1 MPDGPSQDGERVVEQ
16 LREMILIR
24 EFETRVSELFENNEL
39 PGFVHLY
46 IGQEAVGVGACSA
59 IREDD
64 YITSTHRGHGHAIAK
79 GLDPDRMMAE
89 LFGKETGY
97 CGGKSGSMH
106 IADVDRGMLG
116 ANGIVGAGPPLAAG
130 AGQTIRRRGEDRVCL
145 SFFGEGAM
153 AEGQVHEAMNLA
165 GVRDLPVV
173 FVCEN
178 NGYGEMTPAEEQHH
192 VGGFLA
198 RGDVYGMPTEEV
210 DGMDV
215 REVTHATERAVGRAR
230 AGEGPSLL
238 VCETYRYRGHY
249 EGDPTRYRTDEE
261 VERWQERDPIET
273 LAAELVEAGDLPES
287 EVEAMRDA
295 AAERVDGAVAFARE
309 SDLPDPETA
318 FEGVYAEELGR

>member
-1 MPDGPSQDGERVVEQ
+1 MPDGPPQDGDLIVEQ
-16 LREMILIR
+16 LREMLLIR
-24 EFETRVSELFENNEL
+24 EFETRVSTLFENNEL

-46 IGQEAVGVGACSA
+46 IGQEAVGVGACAA
-59 IREDD
+59 IDDED

-89 LFGKETGY
+89 LFGRATGY

-116 ANGIVGAGPPLAAG
+116 ANGIVGAGLPLAAG
-130 AGQTIRRRGEDRVCL
+130 AGQSIRLRGEDRVCL

-165 GVRDLPVV
+165 AVRDLPVV
-173 FVCEN
+173 FVCEH

-192 VGGFLA
+192 VEGFLD
-198 RGDVYGMPTEEV
+198 RGDVYGMPSEGV

-215 REVTHATERAVGRAR
+215 RAVYDATTRAVERAR

-249 EGDPTRYRTDEE
+249 EGDPTTYRTDEE
-261 VERWQERDPIET
+261 VERWQERDPIAT
-273 LAAELVEAGDLPES
+273 LVDDLVGSGDLGEE
-287 EVEAMRDA
+287 EVEAMREA
-295 AAERVDGAVAFARE
+295 AEERVDEAVAFARE

-318 FEGVYAEELGR
+318 FEGVYAEEL

>member
-1 MPDGPSQDGERVVEQ
+1 MPDGTSRDGDRAIEQ
-16 LREMILIR
+16 LREMLLIR

-46 IGQEAVGVGACSA
+46 VGQEAVAVGACSA
-59 IREDD
+59 IDEDD

-97 CGGKSGSMH
+97 CHGKSGSMH
-106 IADVDRGMLG
+106 IADVDAGMLG
-116 ANGIVGAGPPLAAG
+116 ANGIVGAGPTLATG
-130 AGQTIRRRGEDRVCL
+130 AGLSIRRRGEENVCV

-165 GVRDLPVV
+165 GVRDLPVI

-178 NGYGEMTPAEEQHH
+178 NLYGEMTPAEEQHH
-192 VGGFLA
+192 VEGFA
-198 RGDVYGMPTEEV
+198 SRGDVYGMPSETV

-215 REVTHATERAVGRAR
+215 GEVYDATGRAVERARN
-230 AGEGPSLL
+230 GEGPSLL
-238 VCETYRYRGHY
+238 ICETYRYRGHY

-261 VERWQERDPIET
+261 VERWQERDPVST
-273 LAAELVEAGDLPES
+273 LAADLVEVDGIDEE
-287 EVEAMRDA
+287 EVESMREDA
-295 AAERVDGAVAFARE
+295 RERVEAAVEFARE
-309 SDLPDPETA
+309 SEMPDPETA
-318 FEGVYAEELGR
+318 FEGVYAEDLSR

>member
-1 MPDGPSQDGERVVEQ
+1 MPDGPPQDGDLIVEQ
-16 LREMILIR
+16 LREMLLIR
-24 EFETRVSELFENNEL
+24 EFETRVSTLFENNEL

-46 IGQEAVGVGACSA
+46 IGQEAVGVGACAA
-59 IREDD
+59 IDDED

-89 LFGKETGY
+89 LFGRATGY

-130 AGQTIRRRGEDRVCL
+130 AGQSIRLRGEDRVCL

-173 FVCEN
+173 FVCEH

-192 VGGFLA
+192 VEGFLD
-198 RGDVYGMPTEEV
+198 RGDVYGMPSEGV

-215 REVTHATERAVGRAR
+215 RAVYDATTRAVERAR

-249 EGDPTRYRTDEE
+249 EGDPTTYRTDEE
-261 VERWQERDPIET
+261 VERWQERDPIAT
-273 LAAELVEAGDLPES
+273 LVDDLVGSGDLGEE
-287 EVEAMRDA
+287 EVEAMREA
-295 AAERVDGAVAFARE
+295 AEERVDEAVAFARE

-318 FEGVYAEELGR
+318 FEGVYAEEL

>member
-1 MPDGPSQDGERVVEQ
+1 MPADPPQDDDRTVEQ
-16 LREMILIR
+16 LREMLLVR

-46 IGQEAVGVGACSA
+46 VGQEAVAVGACSA
-59 IREDD
+59 LDEDD

-116 ANGIVGAGPPLAAG
+116 ANGIVGAGPTLATG
-130 AGQTIRRRGEDRVCL
+130 AGLSARRRGEGSVCL

-178 NGYGEMTPAEEQHH
+178 NLYGEMTPAEEQHH
-192 VGGFLA
+192 VEGFAA
-198 RGDVYGMPTEEV
+198 RGDVYGMPGETV

-215 REVTHATERAVGRAR
+215 REVYDATSEAVERAR

-238 VCETYRYRGHY
+238 ICETYRYRGHY

-261 VERWQERDPIET
+261 VERWRERDPIST
-273 LAAELVEAGDLPES
+273 LSADLVGAGEVTEE
-287 EVEAMRDA
+287 EVESMREEA
-295 AAERVDGAVAFARE
+295 RERVDGAVEFARE
-309 SDLPDPETA
+309 SDTPDPETA
-318 FEGVYAEELGR
+318 FEGVYAEDLSR